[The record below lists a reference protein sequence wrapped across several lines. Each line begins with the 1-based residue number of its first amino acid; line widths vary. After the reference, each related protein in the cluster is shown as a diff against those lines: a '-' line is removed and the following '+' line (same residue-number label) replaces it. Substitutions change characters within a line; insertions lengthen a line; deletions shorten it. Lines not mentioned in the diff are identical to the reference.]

1 MKIEL
6 STVMKEVFRTAWQL
20 APGQPNPPL
29 RNLFMS
35 ISPTDVQG
43 TSSPSSSQAPV
54 HNSPSTNGLFQFQH
68 SGSVAGADSIDRSVQ
83 IPASDNETGLSTG
96 NSGSMAAARSNFNRS
111 SRKMNALRAGDSKKV
126 SKGQMHG
133 SSSHSQMAGR
143 GGLSSQFGSDQSKH
157 STANGK
163 QSGTSGASYDEQ
175 APSGSGSVTMQATSR
190 KNQMVNGNHLLNFH
204 YDPITRPQ
212 PRLPPPRKPKKIQPY
227 NKDLF
232 LQANFKFVVLDSGN
246 QRTDSKD
253 PDKML
258 QWGDVVC
265 VRYSTP
271 SPVQCPICLESPL
284 CPQITSCGHIFCFPC
299 ILRYL
304 LMGDDC
310 KGESWRKCP
319 LCFTMISAKDLYTIY
334 INQVRHYS
342 VGDEVQFTLL
352 TRARDS
358 LIPSQK
364 DDNGSE
370 VSCDSFSK
378 FILTSDV
385 ELSVREAQLELN
397 DWLVKA
403 DSGLVEDL
411 EQLPYVCAAL
421 EQLEQRKKYW
431 TERQAFMSL
440 SSKNHVYPI
449 KACREAS
456 KFSTADASDS
466 RANAIISEVFGPL
479 GGGSVFGDKDESQSL
494 DVTSLKTLVGE
505 GSPPSSNDVFE
516 TPTSSER
523 LAVDKK
529 SFQKHSNGDKDMKDL
544 YTFYQVIDGQHIILH
559 PLNMNCLLHHY
570 RNPDLLPSRING
582 KILQLETLTLSEAV
596 RKRFRFLSHFSL
608 TTTLQLCEID
618 MSDIVPP
625 DALVPFMDDIKK
637 RQNQRKRLAKKE
649 NKEKARAEATVMHA
663 VAIQSTVSRSA
674 NSSAVFSMDDFEALG
689 SPPVLSTSP
698 PVVGERKLF
707 SSVTRLG
714 FAAAHDSPSL
724 RAEVSFETSR
734 STETPAEASAVTGP
748 SGPNIPSFA
757 NIISTSNAPSP
768 PDTATVNSFGKKG
781 KKPNRILLS
790 TAGGRRY

>member
-1 MKIEL
+1 
-6 STVMKEVFRTAWQL
+6 
-20 APGQPNPPL
+20 
-29 RNLFMS
+29 MS
-35 ISPTDVQG
+35 ISPTDAQE
-43 TSSPSSSQAPV
+43 TLPSSSRAPL
-54 HNSPSTNGLFQFQH
+54 HNSFSTNGLLQSQH
-68 SGSVAGADSIDRSVQ
+68 SDSVVDADSNDRSVQ
-83 IPASDNETGLSTG
+83 IPASESEAGLSPR
-96 NSGSMAAARSNFNRS
+96 NSGAMAAAASNISRSQS
-111 SRKMNALRAGDSKKV
+111 SKKMNGMGAGNSKKD

-133 SSSHSQMAGR
+133 SPSHSQMAGR
-143 GGLSSQFGSDQSKH
+143 GGLSSQIGSDQSKPAHISGKQCGSTGASFDERAHSASGSITMH
-157 STANGK
+157 ST
-163 QSGTSGASYDEQ
+163 
-175 APSGSGSVTMQATSR
+175 PR
-190 KNQMVNGNHLLNFH
+190 KNQMVNANHLLNFH
-204 YDPITRPQ
+204 YDPISRPQ
-212 PRLPPPRKPKKIQPY
+212 SRLLPPRKPKKIQPY

-246 QRTDSKD
+246 QITESKD

-258 QWGDVVC
+258 QWEDVVC

-271 SPVQCPICLESPL
+271 LPVQCPICLESPL

-304 LMGDDC
+304 LMADDS

-334 INQVRHYS
+334 IDQVKHYS
-342 VGDEVQFTLL
+342 IGDEVQFTLL

-358 LIPSQK
+358 LVPSQK
-364 DDNGSE
+364 DENSSE
-370 VSCDSFSK
+370 VICHSFSK

-385 ELSVREAQLELN
+385 ELSISEAQLELH

-411 EQLPYVCAAL
+411 EQLPYVCAAV

-431 TERQAFMSL
+431 TEHQALTSMP
-440 SSKNHVYPI
+440 SKNHVYPS
-449 KACREAS
+449 KACKGESNVSAG
-456 KFSTADASDS
+456 DASYA
-466 RANAIISEVFGPL
+466 RAEAINSEVFGPQ
-479 GGGSVFGDKDESQSL
+479 GGRSAFGDKDESQSL

-505 GSPPSSNDVFE
+505 ESALSPNYVLETSVGSEVLSVGDMKSS
-516 TPTSSER
+516 
-523 LAVDKK
+523 
-529 SFQKHSNGDKDMKDL
+529 QKHSNGDKDVKDL
-544 YTFYQVIDGQHIILH
+544 YTFYQAIDGQHIILH

-582 KILQLETLTLSEAV
+582 KILQLEALSLSETV

-618 MSDIVPP
+618 MSNILPP
-625 DALVPFMDDIKK
+625 DALAPFMDDIKK

-649 NKEKARAEATVMHA
+649 NKEKVRAEATAMNA
-663 VAIQSTVSRSA
+663 VPIPPSVSHSNNSAI
-674 NSSAVFSMDDFEALG
+674 FSIDDFEALG
-689 SPPVLSTSP
+689 SPPVSSTSP

-724 RAEVSFETSR
+724 RAEESSETSR
-734 STETPAEASAVTGP
+734 SMEATAEATAATGP
-748 SGPNIPSFA
+748 RGPNILSFA
-757 NIISTSNAPSP
+757 NIISTSKAPST
-768 PDTATVNSFGKKG
+768 PDAAIAHGFGKKG
-781 KKPNRILLS
+781 KKPNKILLS